1 MGELLV
7 QVHYGE
13 LMACRRLV
21 AVSRNDPTLLVRD
34 RLQSLKLDWHQI
46 CLISYQQ
53 PAGLQPLLGCFKG
66 IFKEELGTVS
76 IHKQDC
82 MFAPIQPQN
91 FSSLPLCYSAPRKQI
106 CQLLLSYRTT
116 THATTNRVPSVVL
129 LQRELQTRFDLVKP
143 PYVDQAHQ
151 SRHHDQHAQ
160 SHEI

>member
-1 MGELLV
+1 
-7 QVHYGE
+7 
-13 LMACRRLV
+13 MACRRLV

-76 IHKQDC
+76 IHKARLHVC
-82 MFAPIQPQN
+82 SNTASKLFKPPSVL
-91 FSSLPLCYSAPRKQI
+91 FSTKKQI